1 MTNDVV
7 YKIRDLKNGQFVELI
22 SASGNVVN
30 SVNGR
35 RFDTYSSA
43 LSFLHESQMNI
54 LRNKRYVSL
63 TRFAIHELRLEIRG
77 TITVPNVIEASI
89 LAKPEDD
96 ENQEWFKSIVSQ
108 AVLDGFCEVDQTL
121 LNFALTNDKYHSIL
135 VEYVPPH
142 MLQCLD
148 EFMSVGINGCD
159 LDTLGS
165 ISLTASQK
173 QLKMYDIDRLFT
185 VRTEKT
191 SK

>member
-1 MTNDVV
+1 MIKEVA
-7 YKIRDLKNGQFVELI
+7 YKIRDMKTGQFVELL

-30 SVNGR
+30 STNGKI
-35 RFDTYSSA
+35 FDTYSSA
-43 LSFLHESQMNI
+43 MAYLYESQSAMM
-54 LRNKRYVSL
+54 RNKRYINL
-63 TRFAIHELRLEIRG
+63 NRFSIHELRLVISN
-77 TITVPNVIEASI
+77 TISVPNLIESTI
-89 LAKPEDD
+89 LAKPED
-96 ENQEWFKSIVSQ
+96 EEYQEWFKSIVSQ

-173 QLKMYDIDRLFT
+173 QLNMYDIDRLFA
-185 VRTEKT
+185 VRTEKI

>member
-1 MTNDVV
+1 MIKEVA
-7 YKIRDLKNGQFVELI
+7 YKIRDMKNGQFVELL

-30 SVNGR
+30 STNGKI
-35 RFDTYSSA
+35 FDTYSSA
-43 LSFLHESQMNI
+43 MAYLYESQSAMM
-54 LRNKRYVSL
+54 RNKRYINL
-63 TRFAIHELRLEIRG
+63 NRFSIHELRLVISS
-77 TITVPNVIEASI
+77 TISVPNLIESTI
-89 LAKPEDD
+89 LAKPED
-96 ENQEWFKSIVSQ
+96 EEYQEWFKSIVSQ

-148 EFMSVGINGCD
+148 EFMNVGINGCD

-173 QLKMYDIDRLFT
+173 QLNMYDIDRLFA
-185 VRTEKT
+185 VRTEKI

>member
-1 MTNDVV
+1 MIKEVV
-7 YKIRDLKNGQFVELI
+7 YKIRDMKNGQFVELL

-30 SVNGR
+30 STNGKI
-35 RFDTYSSA
+35 FDTYSSA
-43 LSFLHESQMNI
+43 MAYLYESQSAMM
-54 LRNKRYVSL
+54 RNKRYINL
-63 TRFAIHELRLEIRG
+63 NRFSIHELRLVISS
-77 TITVPNVIEASI
+77 TISVPNLIESTI
-89 LAKPEDD
+89 LGKPEDED
-96 ENQEWFKSIVSQ
+96 HQEWFKSIVSQ

-173 QLKMYDIDRLFT
+173 QLNMYDIDRLFA
-185 VRTEKT
+185 VRTEKI